1 MIDLNLYAS
10 AKLQLF
16 WAFRDQKQI
25 TLEDYKQVQYTLFEK
40 GYLDEKLLNR
50 RIEMVV
56 VKDIMEE
63 KIMVMVRD
71 NTIGTSQKL
80 NKRET
85 KS

>member
-16 WAFRDQKQI
+16 WALRDQNQI
-25 TLEDYKQVQYTLFEK
+25 TLEDYKQVQYALFEK
-40 GYLDEKLLNR
+40 GYLDEKLHNR

-63 KIMVMVRD
+63 KVMVTVRD
-71 NTIGTSQKL
+71 KTMGTSQKL